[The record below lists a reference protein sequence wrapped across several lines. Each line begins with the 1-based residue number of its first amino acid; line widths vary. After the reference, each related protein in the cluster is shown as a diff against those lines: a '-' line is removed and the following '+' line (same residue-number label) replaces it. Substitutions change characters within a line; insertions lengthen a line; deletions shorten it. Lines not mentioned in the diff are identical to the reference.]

1 MTRRW
6 LLARIAVAMSVL
18 VLITLALEPLAP
30 TAASAACAVTATLR
44 LGENSPEVICLESTL
59 RGLGFTSV
67 AGPDSFFGTS
77 TSAAVRR
84 YQAQHGLVVDGV
96 VGPRTRASLGFGS
109 AVASVTATVP
119 ARILETRVIG
129 TSVEGRAITAVRM
142 GTPGGRVVMIV
153 GVIHGD
159 ESRGGLITARLR
171 TMPTPAGID
180 LWLVDSMNPDGQANG
195 TRTNANGVDLNRNF
209 ETGWSYIP
217 RSTTNRQYSGEV
229 PADQPETRAMEG
241 FIRTIRPAVGIWY
254 HQDANVIS
262 INGARHIIPSTY
274 GQLVG
279 LGTGSVT
286 CSQKCTGTAG
296 TFANTAVSGSTNFLV
311 ELPGSAMV
319 TPAMIRLHASA
330 VLAVATL

>member
-1 MTRRW
+1 MTRRR
-6 LLARIAVAMSVL
+6 LPARIAVAMSLLVPIVL
-18 VLITLALEPLAP
+18 ASASVTPP
-30 TAASAACAVTATLR
+30 AASAACTVTTTLR
-44 LGENSPEVICLESTL
+44 QGANSPEVTCLESTL
-59 RGLGFTSV
+59 RGLGFTLV

-77 TSAAVRR
+77 TSAAVRW
-84 YQAQHGLVVDGV
+84 YQAEHGLVVDGI
-96 VGPRTRASLGFGS
+96 VGPRTRTSLGFGM
-109 AVASVTATVP
+109 AVAPTTATVP

-129 TSVEGRAITAVRM
+129 TSVQGRAITAVRM

-159 ESRGGLITARLR
+159 ETKGGLITALLR
-171 TMPTPAGID
+171 TLPTPAGID

-217 RSTTNRQYSGEV
+217 PSTTNHQYSGEA
-229 PADQPETRAMEG
+229 PADQPETQAMEV

-262 INGARHIIPSTY
+262 INGARPIIPSTY

-279 LGTGSVT
+279 LGTGNVPCT
-286 CSQKCTGTAG
+286 QKCTGTAG
-296 TFANTAVSGSTNFLV
+296 KFANTTVSGSTNFLV
-311 ELPGSAMV
+311 ELPGSAVV
-319 TPAMIRLHASA
+319 TSAMIRLHASA
-330 VLAVATL
+330 VLAVVTL